1 MVVALLA
8 AALAA
13 SLVACGGGGGQ
24 SFSGEQGKVAAVTKR
39 FADKAQHDP
48 AGVCDLVSARTLAKF
63 GGSRCKQL
71 VPQRAQHNSTLRD
84 IGDGGFDV
92 TSVTVSG
99 ATATAKTKDSDDH
112 DTFKLVKEAGAWK
125 VDDIG

>member
-1 MVVALLA
+1 MRPVIVTLLA
-8 AALAA
+8 AVLAA
-13 SLVACGGGGGQ
+13 SLVGCGGGGK
-24 SFSGEQGKVAAVTKR
+24 SFSGEEGKVAAATKR
-39 FADKAQHDP
+39 FADKAQHDR
-48 AGVCDLVSARTLAKF
+48 AGVCDLVTARVLAKF

-71 VPQRAQHNSTLRD
+71 VANSPTLKD

-99 ATATAKTKDSDDH
+99 ATATAKTKDGDDH

>member
-1 MVVALLA
+1 MRPMVMTLLA
-8 AALAA
+8 AVLAA
-13 SLVACGGGGGQ
+13 SLVGCGGGGGK
-24 SFSGEQGKVAAVTKR
+24 SFSGEQGAVAAVTKR
-39 FADKAQHDP
+39 FADKAQHDR
-48 AGVCDLVSARTLAKF
+48 AGVCDLVTARVLAKF

-71 VPQRAQHNSTLRD
+71 VANSRTLKD

-99 ATATAKTKDSDDH
+99 ATATAKTKDGDDQ

>member
-1 MVVALLA
+1 MRSGNVTAPVAMVA
-8 AALAA
+8 AM
-13 SLVACGGGGGQ
+13 LVGCGEGGGGK
-24 SFSGEQGKVAAVTKR
+24 SFSGEQGKVAAVAKR

-48 AGVCDLVSARTLAKF
+48 GGVCDLVSARRLPSF
-63 GGSRCKQL
+63 GGARCRQL
-71 VPQRAQHNSTLRD
+71 VPKSKTLKD
-84 IGDGGFDV
+84 IGDGGFEV

-125 VDDIG
+125 VDDIV